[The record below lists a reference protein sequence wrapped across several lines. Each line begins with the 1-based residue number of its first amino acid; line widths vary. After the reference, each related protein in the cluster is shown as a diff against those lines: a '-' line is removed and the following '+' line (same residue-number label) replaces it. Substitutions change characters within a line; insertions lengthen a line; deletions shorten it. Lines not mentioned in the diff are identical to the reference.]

1 MSEKVLRGSIG
12 SDVALQGSVS
22 NSAALTGKVAEK
34 SLIVGS
40 VSNPEKIYGKS
51 AYEVAV
57 QNGFVG
63 TETEWLAS
71 LKGETGYTPIK
82 GVDYYTEA
90 DKRELITEVLNG
102 LPRAEEVSV

>member
-12 SDVALQGSVS
+12 SGVALQGGVS
-22 NSAALTGKVAEK
+22 NGATLTGKAAEK
-34 SLIVGS
+34 SSIVGA

-63 TETEWLAS
+63 TEAEWLAS
-71 LKGETGYTPIK
+71 LKGDPGETPQR
-82 GVDYYTEA
+82 GVDYYTET
-90 DKRELITEVLNG
+90 DKLDLINSILDM
-102 LPRAEEVSV
+102 LPIAENVSV